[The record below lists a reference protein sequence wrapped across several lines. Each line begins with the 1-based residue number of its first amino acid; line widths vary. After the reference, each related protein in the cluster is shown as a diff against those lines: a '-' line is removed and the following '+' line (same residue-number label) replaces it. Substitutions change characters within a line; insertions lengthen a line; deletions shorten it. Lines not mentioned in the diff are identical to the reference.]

1 MSNIKRWVTDKIMKK
16 EYKTYEVHIQHN
28 FKEPYKS
35 YKFFIEEKARNKQ
48 EAVEN
53 VKRFISKHANPGD
66 NYKVVKAKRVK

>member
-1 MSNIKRWVTDKIMKK
+1 MNNIKRWVTDKIMKK

-35 YKFFIEEKARNKQ
+35 YEFFIEEKARNKH

>member
-1 MSNIKRWVTDKIMKK
+1 MNKLKRWINDKIMKK

-28 FKEPYKS
+28 FKEPCKS
-35 YKFFIEEKARNKQ
+35 YEFFIEEEAKSKQ

>member
-53 VKRFISKHANPGD
+53 VKRFISKYANPGD